1 MHTLKSPLF
10 DSHDAL
16 VWMIVREHT
25 NTPPQELQ
33 VKAGIATKSSRWAR
47 MTHQEIADIA
57 LSSPARVKK
66 SLLKLEQGGVLEAL
80 ESIALDRANRYRV
93 LT

>member
-1 MHTLKSPLF
+1 MHTLQAPLF

-16 VWMIVREHT
+16 VWMIVREHEK
-25 NTPPQELQ
+25 TPPQDLQ
-33 VKAGIATKSSRWAR
+33 VKAGLAKKSSRWTR
-47 MTHQEIADIA
+47 LTDQEIADIA

-66 SLLKLEQGGVLEAL
+66 SLLKLEQGGALEAL

-93 LT
+93 LA

>member
-1 MHTLKSPLF
+1 MHTLQAPLF

-16 VWMIVREHT
+16 VWMIVREHEK
-25 NTPPQELQ
+25 TPPQDLQ
-33 VKAGIATKSSRWAR
+33 VKAGLAVKSSRWAR
-47 MTHQEIADIA
+47 LTYQEIAAIA

-66 SLLKLEQGGVLEAL
+66 SLLKLEQGGAVEAL

-93 LT
+93 LS